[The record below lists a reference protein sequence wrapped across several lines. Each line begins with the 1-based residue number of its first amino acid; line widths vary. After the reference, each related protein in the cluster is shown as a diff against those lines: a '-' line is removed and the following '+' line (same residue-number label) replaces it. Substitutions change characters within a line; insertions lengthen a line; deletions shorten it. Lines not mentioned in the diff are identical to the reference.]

1 MEKKVIGLSSD
12 FLFVEEKVS
21 EGFRRI
27 FINEDY
33 TKAVELAGGIPLV
46 IPFSLNKETL
56 EQSLNMC
63 DGLLLTGGADVNP
76 FLYNE
81 ERSKKLGNIK
91 PERDLYEKELYYI
104 AKEKKL
110 PILGICRGMQII
122 NVLEGGTL
130 YQDLEYRENKQNN
143 YIEHLQKDNKS
154 HPAHYITLKKDSFLF
169 NIFNLDKIAVNS
181 YHHQAIKDVAPNF
194 IITAESLEGIIE
206 GIEDRENRIICV
218 QWHPERMLNNN
229 KMLEI
234 FKAFIFKF

>member
-1 MEKKVIGLSSD
+1 MKRKIIGVSSD
-12 FLFVEEKVS
+12 FIFIENNIS

-33 TKAVELAGGIPLV
+33 TKAIELAGGIPLV

-56 EQSLNMC
+56 EQALNMC

-91 PERDLYEKELYYI
+91 PERDLYEKELYCI

-110 PILGICRGMQII
+110 PILGICRGMQIV

-130 YQDLEYRENKQNN
+130 YQDLEYRECNKDRQ
-143 YIEHLQKDNKS
+143 IEHLQKDNKTY
-154 HPAHYITLKKDSFLF
+154 PAHYVEIKEGSHLF
-169 NIFNLDKIAVNS
+169 NIFKTNEVAVNS
-181 YHHQAIKDVAPNF
+181 YHHQAVKDLASDF
-194 IITAESLEGIIE
+194 IITAKSRDGIIE
-206 GIEDRENRIICV
+206 GFESKEKRIICV
-218 QWHPERMLNNN
+218 QWHPEKMLNDS
-229 KMLEI
+229 KMIEI
-234 FKAFIFKF
+234 FKYFLSSI